1 MTFSDAVFLGVLR
14 VKAVL
19 DINKRGIHSSAAVTR
34 EVCFM
39 KKTMQDSIQKKS
51 SVFSEVNCYGC

>member
-19 DINKRGIHSSAAVTR
+19 DIDKRGIYSSAAVTR

-39 KKTMQDSIQKKS
+39 KKTMQDSIQKK
-51 SVFSEVNCYGC
+51 VLCFQK